1 MTSRMPRY
9 GQAFLLPSGAI
20 APVWYDYLRTLDA
33 SSLTAEI
40 ERQVQ
45 ANTEA
50 IKALQQAGFG
60 DYLPASAYVLGINSV
75 ETFGDL
81 ADGARVLLR
90 GDVPAPDPS
99 HYYGTD
105 ADGVRGFHPAP
116 VTTDDL
122 PEGVDNLY
130 FTDQRARDAVGA
142 VTGGVLP
149 VVTGEIDN
157 GQPVFVYA
165 DDGSLIYSEVA

>member
-1 MTSRMPRY
+1 MSRLPRY

-45 ANTEA
+45 ANTAA
-50 IKALQQAGFG
+50 IEALQKAGFG

-81 ADGARVLLR
+81 ADGARMQLR
-90 GDVPAPDPS
+90 GDVSAPDADR
-99 HYYGTD
+99 YYGTN
-105 ADGVRGFHPAP
+105 AAGERGFHP
-116 VTTDDL
+116 L
-122 PEGVDNLY
+122 PEPPS
-130 FTDQRARDAVGA
+130 
-142 VTGGVLP
+142 GGVLP

-157 GQPVFVYA
+157 DQPVFVYA
-165 DDGSLIYSEVA
+165 DDGSLIYSEIA

>member
-1 MTSRMPRY
+1 MSQIPRY

-20 APVWYDYLRTLDA
+20 APVWYDYLRTLDS

-45 ANTEA
+45 ANTAA
-50 IKALQQAGFG
+50 IAALQKAGFG
-60 DYLPASAYVLGINSV
+60 DYLPASAFVLGVNSV

-81 ADGARVLLR
+81 ASGARIRLR
-90 GDVPAPDPS
+90 GDVSAPEPDS
-99 HYYGTD
+99 YYGTN
-105 ADGVRGFHPAP
+105 ADGQRGFHHFPDP
-116 VTTDDL
+116 
-122 PEGVDNLY
+122 PPS
-130 FTDQRARDAVGA
+130 
-142 VTGGVLP
+142 GVLP
-149 VVTGEIDN
+149 VVTGEIIN

>member
-9 GQAFLLPSGAI
+9 GQAFLLPNGAI
-20 APVWYDYLRTLDA
+20 APVWYDYLRTLDS

-60 DYLPASAYVLGINSV
+60 DYLPASAYVLGVNSV

-81 ADGARVLLR
+81 ADGARIFLR
-90 GDVPAPDPS
+90 GDVPLPDPRS
-99 HYYGTD
+99 YYGTD
-105 ADGVRGFHPAP
+105 AGGVRGFHRFPDP
-116 VTTDDL
+116 
-122 PEGVDNLY
+122 PPS
-130 FTDQRARDAVGA
+130 
-142 VTGGVLP
+142 GVLP
-149 VVTGEIDN
+149 VVTGEIIN